1 MLSETV
7 AASRLTTVLLSSFA
21 ALALVLAAV
30 GIYGV
35 ISYTVSQRTR
45 EMGIRMTLGAR
56 PSDVLR
62 LVIRQGLTMT
72 AIGTAGGLLV
82 AVVLSRILSGML
94 FEVSGT
100 DPLVLSSVT
109 VGAIVVA
116 TLACYV
122 PARRA
127 TRADP
132 VQALRNE

>member
-1 MLSETV
+1 
-7 AASRLTTVLLSSFA
+7 
-21 ALALVLAAV
+21 
-30 GIYGV
+30 
-35 ISYTVSQRTR
+35 
-45 EMGIRMTLGAR
+45 
-56 PSDVLR
+56 
-62 LVIRQGLTMT
+62 MT